1 MPVYHVKVYA
11 CLNFVIKGKNYDLA
25 CICIAFEKG
34 VCKTCFRLYV
44 QQLNQGFNW
53 YWVSSKAN
61 IQKRNDKYILKEI
74 NDKKGLR
81 NADFEFHSKLKLM

>member
-1 MPVYHVKVYA
+1 MPVYHVEVYA

-44 QQLNQGFNW
+44 QQLNQGFNLIRFGFTLKQ
-53 YWVSSKAN
+53 YGRLKQLYSK
-61 IQKRNDKYILKEI
+61 
-74 NDKKGLR
+74 
-81 NADFEFHSKLKLM
+81 